1 MAPMADVER
10 TVMHG
15 IQTLLVRLGDGEEA
29 LVVSD
34 AHFGLKV
41 RGVLQTDYRGLAE
54 MLSRLAEEDRNIG
67 VVVLLGD
74 IFELWTG
81 RLGDI
86 LSTSYDFLRKLAGLD
101 ATIIYVSGNHDRVI
115 SNISLRSEL
124 GLGDLYIVPDFI
136 VLESGGERVV
146 LLHGHQFDGL
156 FSATKGLWRIQSYIY
171 TLSEALIALPG
182 PLEWFVAILSAALV
196 FVIFSVAY
204 PPNMS
209 ELAALYAAAAF
220 LLAPLIILV
229 WRELQGR
236 VWYLF
241 LVPLS
246 GLLKG
251 KSRGKSIE
259 DMAARGSFKN
269 TISVLAEITGGFK
282 CLVYGHTH
290 VPGLR
295 RVNGLLMANTGS
307 WVLSEK
313 DHDTYIIIRDGGV
326 ELYSWS
332 GKPVLI
338 ESEQINGDHVNK

>member
-1 MAPMADVER
+1 MVEVER

-15 IQTLLVRLGDGEEA
+15 IQTLRVRLGEGEEA

-34 AHFGLKV
+34 THFGLRV

-54 MLSRLAEEDRNIG
+54 MLSRLAEEGRNIKA
-67 VVVLLGD
+67 VILLGD

-86 LSTSYDFLRKLAGLD
+86 LATGYDFLRRLAGLD
-101 ATIIYVSGNHDRVI
+101 ATVIYVSGNHDRVI

-124 GLGDLYIVPDFI
+124 GLGDLYIVPDFV
-136 VLESGGERVV
+136 VLESGGGRVV

-171 TLSEALIALPG
+171 ALSEALIALPG
-182 PLEWFVAILSAALV
+182 PLEWFMAILSAALV

-204 PPNMS
+204 PPHMS
-209 ELAALYAAAAF
+209 ELAALYAAAVF

-246 GLLKG
+246 GIMKG
-251 KSRGKSIE
+251 RSRGKSID
-259 DMAARGSFKN
+259 DMVAKKSFKN
-269 TISVLAEITGGFK
+269 TVSVLKEITGGFGG
-282 CLVYGHTH
+282 LVFGHTH
-290 VPGLR
+290 VPGLKR
-295 RVNGLLMANTGS
+295 TQGLLVANTGS
-307 WVLSEK
+307 WVISESE
-313 DHDTYIIIRDGGV
+313 HDTYVVIGDGSMS
-326 ELYSWS
+326 LYRWAGEPLLVTSQTFT
-332 GKPVLI
+332 GR
-338 ESEQINGDHVNK
+338 HVNK